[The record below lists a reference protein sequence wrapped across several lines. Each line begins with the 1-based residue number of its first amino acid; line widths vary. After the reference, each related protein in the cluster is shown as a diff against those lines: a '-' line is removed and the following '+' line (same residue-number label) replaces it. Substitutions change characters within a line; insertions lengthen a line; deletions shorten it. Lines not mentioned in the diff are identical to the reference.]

1 MKLPIILSTHQ
12 ELAYILSKMH
22 PIDVQKLEDQSY
34 QTQDMDEEITLSC
47 YIRDYKGPCKVYI
60 RSHDENRGTL
70 EEEPHYEIKISYKN
84 DILFH
89 GNLRYFDL
97 MEAFGYVLGSGVRFR
112 KDTGYESAEVLN
124 DLESDSLLFRVLMN
138 YILSYPFMDYKYLL
152 RLQSRFGELS
162 GLPNLKTIT
171 LKDYAIIKF
180 KYDIYSVEGLYLV
193 SIYHRDLQDIPM
205 IEFYSDSDYIVYTSD
220 FVFEATKNLIRAKDK
235 RQDWR

>member
-1 MKLPIILSTHQ
+1 MKLPIILTTHE

-34 QTQDMDEEITLSC
+34 KTQDIDEEITLSC

-60 RSHDENRGTL
+60 RSYDENRGTFK
-70 EEEPHYEIKISYKN
+70 EEPHYEIKISYKN
-84 DILFH
+84 NILFH

-97 MEAFGYVLGSGVRFR
+97 METFSYVLGSGVRFR
-112 KDTGYESAEVLN
+112 KDTRYESAEDLN
-124 DLESDSLLFRVLMN
+124 DCESDSLLFRVLMN
-138 YILSYPFMDYKYLL
+138 YILSYPFMDYKHLL
-152 RLQSRFGELS
+152 RLQAGFRKLRE
-162 GLPNLKTIT
+162 LPNIKTIT

-180 KYDIYSVEGLYLV
+180 KYDIYSLEGLYLV

-205 IEFYSDSDYIVYTSD
+205 IEFYSDIDYIINTSD
-220 FVFEATKNLIRAKDK
+220 FVFDATKNIIKAKDK

>member
-1 MKLPIILSTHQ
+1 MKLPIILSTHE

-22 PIDVQKLEDQSY
+22 PIDVYKLEDQSY
-34 QTQDMDEEITLSC
+34 QTQDIDEEITLSC

-60 RSHDENRGTL
+60 RSYDENRGTCK
-70 EEEPHYEIKISYKN
+70 EEPHYEIKISYKN

-97 MEAFGYVLGSGVRFR
+97 MEAFSYVLGSGVRFR
-112 KDTGYESAEVLN
+112 KDTRYESAEDLN
-124 DLESDSLLFRVLMN
+124 DWESDSLLFRVLMN

-152 RLQSRFGELS
+152 KLQAGFRKLRE
-162 GLPNLKTIT
+162 LPNIKTIT

-205 IEFYSDSDYIVYTSD
+205 IEFYSDVDYIINTSD
-220 FVFEATKNLIRAKDK
+220 FVFDATKNIIKAKDK

>member
-22 PIDVQKLEDQSY
+22 PIDVQKLKDQSY

-60 RSHDENRGTL
+60 RSYDENRGTFK
-70 EEEPHYEIKISYKN
+70 EEPHYEIKISYKN

-97 MEAFGYVLGSGVRFR
+97 METFSYVLGSGVRFR
-112 KDTGYESAEVLN
+112 KDTRYESAEDLN
-124 DLESDSLLFRVLMN
+124 DWESDSLLFRVLMN
-138 YILSYPFMDYKYLL
+138 YILSYPYMDYKHLL
-152 RLQSRFGELS
+152 KLRNIFRELRE
-162 GLPNLKTIT
+162 LPNLKTIT
-171 LKDYAIIKF
+171 LKDYAVIKF

-205 IEFYSDSDYIVYTSD
+205 IEFYSDSDYIINTSD
-220 FVFEATKNLIRAKDK
+220 FVFDATKNIIKAKE
-235 RQDWR
+235 RR

>member
-1 MKLPIILSTHQ
+1 MKLPIILSTHE

-22 PIDVQKLEDQSY
+22 PIDVHKLEDQSY
-34 QTQDMDEEITLSC
+34 QTQDIDEEITLSC

-60 RSHDENRGTL
+60 RSYDENRGTFK
-70 EEEPHYEIKISYKN
+70 EEPHYEIKISYKN

-97 MEAFGYVLGSGVRFR
+97 METFSYILGSGVRFR
-112 KDTGYESAEVLN
+112 KDTRYESAEDLN
-124 DLESDSLLFRVLMN
+124 DWESDSLLFRVLMN
-138 YILSYPFMDYKYLL
+138 YILSYPYMDYKYLL
-152 RLQSRFGELS
+152 KLQAGFRKLRE
-162 GLPNLKTIT
+162 LPNLKTIT

-205 IEFYSDSDYIVYTSD
+205 IEFYSDVDYIINTSD
-220 FVFEATKNLIRAKDK
+220 FVFDATKNIIKAKE
-235 RQDWR
+235 RR

>member
-1 MKLPIILSTHQ
+1 MKLPIILTTHE

-22 PIDVQKLEDQSY
+22 PIDVYKLEDQSY
-34 QTQDMDEEITLSC
+34 QTQDIDEEITLSC

-60 RSHDENRGTL
+60 RSYDENRGTCK
-70 EEEPHYEIKISYKN
+70 EEPHYEIKISYKN

-97 MEAFGYVLGSGVRFR
+97 MEAFSYVLGSGVRFR
-112 KDTGYESAEVLN
+112 KDTRYESAEDLN
-124 DLESDSLLFRVLMN
+124 DWESDSLLFRVLMN

-152 RLQSRFGELS
+152 KLQAGFRKLRE
-162 GLPNLKTIT
+162 LPNIKTIT

-205 IEFYSDSDYIVYTSD
+205 IEFYSDVDYIINTSD
-220 FVFEATKNLIRAKDK
+220 FVFDATKNIIKAKDK

>member
-60 RSHDENRGTL
+60 RSYDENRGTF

-84 DILFH
+84 DIVFH

-112 KDTGYESAEVLN
+112 KDTRYESAEDLN
-124 DLESDSLLFRVLMN
+124 DWESDSLLFRVLTN
-138 YILSYPFMDYKYLL
+138 YILSYPYMEYNYLL
-152 RLQSRFGELS
+152 VLRARLRTLRE
-162 GLPNLKTIT
+162 LPNLKTIT

-205 IEFYSDSDYIVYTSD
+205 IEFYSDIDYIINTSD
-220 FVFEATKNLIRAKDK
+220 FVFDATKNIIKAKE
-235 RQDWR
+235 RR